1 MYFLGATIQNGVEHQ
16 CARTRPLSSTFRK
29 RKLLQ
34 VGGLHAVSKKAAR
47 PSSIRCGCS
56 FPWMPCA
63 VCTGRT
69 DPTHPRD
76 VAESLGKRERIALL
90 DPGFHPVFSM
100 PEGRN
105 LYKIQRNC
113 MIVYLF
119 VCVDVSAGLHLEAI
133 MKTAEWQQRSTRSNI
148 KSLKV
153 LGKGFDKTPYDKI
166 PPVTLEQHRQKKLD
180 HRRKYGKLL
189 KSNTVVLNSSKFFL
203 LVTSTPVKPEYKQS
217 FRNETWQEE

>member
-1 MYFLGATIQNGVEHQ
+1 MITVVFIFCRQKRAVWKYLTERAAIAARWTWLQAQISDLEYRIRQHSDLHKKIRATKCPVELEGASPPQSVPSSPSAVNGYRGQLPGASPISGKSTEVPANGKWSLFVFFWFDLNDKIYFLGATIQNYVEHQ

-56 FPWMPCA
+56 FPWTPCA

-100 PEGRN
+100 PEGIN
-105 LYKIQRNC
+105 L
-113 MIVYLF
+113 
-119 VCVDVSAGLHLEAI
+119 
-133 MKTAEWQQRSTRSNI
+133 
-148 KSLKV
+148 
-153 LGKGFDKTPYDKI
+153 
-166 PPVTLEQHRQKKLD
+166 
-180 HRRKYGKLL
+180 
-189 KSNTVVLNSSKFFL
+189 
-203 LVTSTPVKPEYKQS
+203 
-217 FRNETWQEE
+217 